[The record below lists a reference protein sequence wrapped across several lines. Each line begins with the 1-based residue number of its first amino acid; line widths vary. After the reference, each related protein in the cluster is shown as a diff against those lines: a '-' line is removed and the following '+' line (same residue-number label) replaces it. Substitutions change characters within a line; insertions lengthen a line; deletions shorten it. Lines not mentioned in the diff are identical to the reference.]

1 MMHVTIHLGFE
12 TSHRLPHLGGKCVSL
27 HGHSWKA
34 HVTVS
39 TPAMT
44 AQEIVVDF
52 GPLKRALRTWVEAN
66 IDHGVMLGTDDP
78 LVEVLREHECRL
90 FVFGEDGPF
99 TFDGV
104 EVGAGDLHYPTV
116 ENVAILLARVASGL
130 LGALDLPAHVHV
142 SRVVVDET
150 PTNTAEWTRV

>member
-1 MMHVTIHLGFE
+1 MMHVTVHLDFE

-39 TPAMT
+39 APAMGE
-44 AQEIVVDF
+44 QEILVDF
-52 GPLKRALRTWVEAN
+52 GPLKTALRTWVAEN
-66 IDHGVMLGTDDP
+66 IDHGVMLGVDDP
-78 LVEVLREHECRL
+78 LVEVLAAHECRL
-90 FVFGEDGPF
+90 FVFGDHWQ
-99 TFDGV
+99 TKDMR
-104 EVGAGDLHYPTV
+104 YPTV
-116 ENVAILLARVASGL
+116 ENVAMLLRRVAADAL
-130 LGALDLPAHVHV
+130 ERLGWTHVDV